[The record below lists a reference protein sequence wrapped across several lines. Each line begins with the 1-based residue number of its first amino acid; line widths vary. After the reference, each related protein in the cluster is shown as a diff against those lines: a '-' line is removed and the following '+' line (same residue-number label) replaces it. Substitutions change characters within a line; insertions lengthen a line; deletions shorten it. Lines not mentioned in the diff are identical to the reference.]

1 MKLNNAPEDH
11 SSGALSESPDF
22 VGGHRRFR
30 LYRFIKLSVGD
41 LVAEYRRP
49 YG

>member
-1 MKLNNAPEDH
+1 MESAPEDH
-11 SSGALSESPDF
+11 SSGALSDCSDF
-22 VGGHRRFR
+22 VDGHRRFR

-41 LVAEYRRP
+41 FVAEYRRL